1 MKYNY
6 EKAMASIRIA
16 EKQIKKHYN
25 NDLFELCIL
34 FGGFNYF
41 EERNVKGFDIYPN
54 GNKEVVITII
64 QKDNEFPQVSE
75 KGIEIY
81 SEDGWNYQSLSL
93 KELKH
98 FTEIDK

>member
-6 EKAMASIRIA
+6 EKAIASIRIT

-41 EERNVKGFDIYPN
+41 EENNFKSFDIYPN
-54 GNKEVVITII
+54 GNIEVVITII
-64 QKDNEFPQVSE
+64 QKDNDFPYILE
-75 KGIEIY
+75 KEIEIY
-81 SEDGWNYQSLSL
+81 GENGWEYQTLSL
-93 KELKH
+93 KELKQLANN
-98 FTEIDK
+98 

>member
-16 EKQIKKHYN
+16 EKQIKKLYN
-25 NDLFELCIL
+25 NDLFKLCVSL
-34 FGGFNYF
+34 SGFNYF
-41 EERNVKGFDIYPN
+41 EENNFKSFDIYPN
-54 GNKEVVITII
+54 VNKEVVITII
-64 QKDNEFPQVSE
+64 QKNNEFPQISE

-81 SEDGWNYQSLSL
+81 SENGWDYQSLSL